1 MRLLLIP
8 ILLTSS
14 AFSDTYIQNSTISNS
29 IIGDNFSTTTQQ
41 ISTVSI
47 TKHIKLNKKFSR
59 INIRFPVKVVV
70 KQSSNSDVILKIDKK
85 FIDNV
90 SFKVYN
96 DTLHVDTHGSINT
109 NIATEIVI
117 HTKLLDML
125 TVGGTTRASIE
136 GFYSTNFN
144 LRTSGTSRVTFLSGG
159 IENFFLNSRGTSQIS
174 LENIETK
181 NATIVSKGTS
191 KTTINV
197 SNNLNV
203 KLRGISKVK
212 YFGNPKIQKNIKN
225 LGKLIKLN

>member
-1 MRLLLIP
+1 MRFLLIP

-29 IIGDNFSTTTQQ
+29 IIGDNFSTTQQ
-41 ISTVSI
+41 RSSIST
-47 TKHIKLNKKFSR
+47 TKSIKLNKSFSKV
-59 INIRFPVKVVV
+59 NIGFSAKIII
-70 KQSSNSDVILKIDKK
+70 KKSSKSDAILKIDKK
-85 FIDNV
+85 FIDNI

-96 DTLHVDTHGSINT
+96 DTLHIDTHGSIHT
-109 NIATEIVI
+109 AIQTEIII
-117 HTKLLDML
+117 HSELLDML

-136 GFYSTNFN
+136 GFHSANFN
-144 LRTSGTSRVTFLSGG
+144 LRTSGTARVTFLSGG

-174 LENIETK
+174 LENINVQ